1 MTAKR
6 NIVLPFRRDLK
17 NDVASGVGRKLLISK
32 VKQVLLTGGDTPR
45 SGGELPWRTA
55 FGAGLGLLRHQASGA
70 VLEELARVYV
80 RDAIA
85 RWLPRVELTQLEVSH
100 DDNVLRLHLRV
111 RETETGQEAET
122 TTMEVPR

>member
-1 MTAKR
+1 MTKR
-6 NIVLPFRRDLK
+6 NVVLPFRRDLK
-17 NDVASGVGRKLLISK
+17 NDVASEVGSNLLISK

-55 FGAGLGLLRHQASGA
+55 FGASLGLLRHQASGA

-80 RDAIA
+80 RDAIT
-85 RWLPRVELTQLEVSH
+85 RWLPGVELSHLEVSH
-100 DDNVLRLHLRV
+100 DDNALRLRLRV
-111 RETETGQEAET
+111 RETETEQEKET